1 MRALV
6 IGWDCATPMLVFDKF
21 LNELP
26 NFKRLL
32 KNALYGEME
41 SCDPP
46 ITIPAWMVMATSVN
60 PGRHGIYGF
69 RHRRRNSYRD
79 IWIANSKKFRK
90 YPKVWDIL
98 AKYGKKS
105 CIIGIPPSYPPYPIK
120 GWLISCF
127 ITPDKSKEYTYP
139 PELRKEIDRIGNYIF
154 DVEFRTDKKD
164 ELIENIWEMT
174 KIRHEVVKYLMENKE
189 WDLFWFVEIGLDRI
203 QHAFWRYFDE
213 KHHLYE
219 ENSPYKNVIKDY
231 YKLLDKNLEELLNLA
246 DEDVAIFIVSDH
258 GAKRMKGA
266 FCINEWL
273 IRNNYLFLKNG
284 ARGVVSIEE
293 ANIEWEKSIAWGWG
307 GYYARIFLNVEGREE
322 KGVVKREEYERIRKK
337 LAKEI
342 KEIRDNRGRKMKNRV
357 IFPEEIYPECYGDV
371 PDLMVYFDDL
381 SWRSAGTIGHGRVYL
396 ERNDTGPDD
405 AVHSKYGIFV
415 KYPNEKKKIRAS
427 IYDFAPTLLNT
438 IGIKPPLHMEGKV
451 IG

>member
-6 IGWDCATPMLVFDKF
+6 IGWDCATPTLVFDKF

-69 RHRRRNSYRD
+69 RHRKKNSYKD

-105 CIIGIPPSYPPYPIK
+105 CIVGIPPSYPPYPIK

-139 PELRKEIDRIGNYIF
+139 PELKKEIDKIGNYIF

-219 ENSPYKNVIKDY
+219 ENSSYKNVIKDY
-231 YKLLDKNLEELLNLA
+231 YKLLDKNLQELLNLI

-273 IRNNYLFLKNG
+273 IRNKYLFLKNG
-284 ARGVVSIEE
+284 EKIVSIEK

-322 KGVVKREEYERIRKK
+322 KGVVKKEEYEEIRKK

-342 KEIRDNRGRKMKNRV
+342 EEIRDNMGRKMKNMV
-357 IFPEEIYPECYGDV
+357 FFPEEIYPECQGDV

-381 SWRSAGTIGHGRVYL
+381 SWRSAGTIGHGRIYL
-396 ERNDTGPDD
+396 EKNDTGPDD
-405 AVHSKYGIFV
+405 AVHSKYGILI

-451 IG
+451 IV